1 MSKDNIHYD
10 AIVIGS
16 GFGGSISALRLSEKG
31 QKVLVLERGKNTLR
45 GIFPEMY
52 AELITFS
59 GVILKKENLWD
70 SMSLIFSAGLEP

>member
-31 QKVLVLERGKNTLR
+31 QKVLVLERGKNILPE
-45 GIFPEMY
+45 IFQGTY
-52 AELITFS
+52 
-59 GVILKKENLWD
+59 VK
-70 SMSLIFSAGLEP
+70 

>member
-31 QKVLVLERGKNTLR
+31 QKVLVLERGKKYSP
-45 GIFPEMY
+45 GDFPRDVRRTDNLLWRY
-52 AELITFS
+52 P
-59 GVILKKENLWD
+59 KKENLWD